1 MSVGT
6 PLITTKLPGIPK
18 DHYPYVYF
26 IEDETET
33 GVYTTLKNLL
43 KKSDEELHQFGR
55 RCKDFT
61 LTEKNNII
69 QTKKIIQKI
78 SQNL

>member
-18 DHYPYVYF
+18 DHYPYIYF

-33 GVYTTLKNLL
+33 GIYNTLKTLL
-43 KKSDEELHQFGR
+43 KKSDEELHQFGSL
-55 RCKDFT
+55 CKDFT
-61 LTEKNNII
+61 LNEKNNII
-69 QTKKIIQKI
+69 QTKKIVEMIN
-78 SQNL
+78 QNS